1 MIVKARPDF
10 FRKAIEASSKRDYD
24 FYENALADDVVWTLA
39 DGELHGKQAF
49 LDYMKKQTMELDGGM
64 NLTIDTLLTNGSEA
78 VVKGV
83 MTFKSTSGKDQKY
96 LYCDVYQ
103 LHDREE
109 KIQHLT
115 SFFIE
120 AKD

>member
-1 MIVKARPDF
+1 MAIEAKPEF
-10 FRKAIEASSKRDYD
+10 FRKAIEASSNRDYD

-49 LDYMKKQTMELDGGM
+49 LDYMKKKTMEMDGGM
-64 NLTIDTLLTNGSEA
+64 KLTIDSLLTNGLEA

-83 MTFKSTSGKDQKY
+83 MTFTSTAGKDKKY

-103 LHDREE
+103 LHDQKE

-120 AKD
+120 VHD